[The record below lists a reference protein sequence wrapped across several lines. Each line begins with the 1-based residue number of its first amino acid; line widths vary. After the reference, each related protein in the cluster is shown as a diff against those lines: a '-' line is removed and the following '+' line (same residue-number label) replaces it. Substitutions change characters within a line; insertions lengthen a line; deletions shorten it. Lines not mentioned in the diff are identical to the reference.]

1 MSGRT
6 RFCGEISSV
15 ESRLQ
20 GRPAPQSTRHPST
33 TTSDP
38 ASYVWTVT
46 GQTGH
51 REEVDLDTVAVE
63 LYGLSP
69 DEFTAARNQLARNVG
84 GTTGATIR
92 ALRKPT
98 LAAWLANLLV
108 RTDPDSI
115 DALTELG
122 ETLRAAHLSA
132 DGARVRALRP
142 TRHALVKQLVA
153 SATREAKRF
162 GKTVSPAVADRLAE
176 TLDAALIDPGAAQ
189 LLRTG
194 QLTSALRHVGFG
206 VVDESGEPAKFAP
219 MKPRAVRSKPGAKP
233 AAKKPAKAQ
242 APPDRSGAER
252 AAQRRRDELE
262 ARAAE
267 VEAEYREAEQERA
280 EAESVLDANQHHVT
294 DLQATIER
302 LTEELDH
309 ARQQLKTAQRDTSRL
324 ERALDRASRTAAAA
338 QRRRDAQRQRLA
350 NFDA

>member
-1 MSGRT
+1 M
-6 RFCGEISSV
+6 
-15 ESRLQ
+15 
-20 GRPAPQSTRHPST
+20 
-33 TTSDP
+33 
-38 ASYVWTVT
+38 
-46 GQTGH
+46 
-51 REEVDLDTVAVE
+51 VAVE
-63 LYGLSP
+63 LYGLTP
-69 DEFTAARNQLARNVG
+69 DEFTAARNQLAKKAG
-84 GTTGATIR
+84 GANGAAIR

-108 RTDPDSI
+108 RTDPDGVN
-115 DALTELG
+115 ALTELG

-132 DGARVRALRP
+132 DGAQVRELTP
-142 TRHALVKQLVA
+142 TRHALVKQLVVSA
-153 SATREAKRF
+153 SGEAKQL
-162 GKTVSPAVADRLAE
+162 GKTMTPAVADRLTE

-219 MKPRAVRSKPGAKP
+219 MKPRAVRSTS
-233 AAKKPAKAQ
+233 AKKATRAP

-252 AAQRRRDELE
+252 AVQRRRDELE

-280 EAESVLDANQHHVT
+280 EAESVLDANQHHLT